1 MASPSFVLSSAP
13 AMLAIGVL
21 VAVSMVSMTAR
32 LTDAQGIT
40 PNYNKFNVAI
50 ITKAADTRLPE
61 TCQDENDK
69 GPVLLMEAAGKVTS
83 QGNVSATHLEFLV
96 DDSLKQNVTF
106 ADKKKMLANVI
117 GLKVAD
123 YALTDDFLGS
133 HDDNL
138 FYRSNGCAPTFSGEP
153 PHWYKAAYYRGI
165 LAESLAYN
173 LPQALSKV
181 NISDESTA
189 SLPSD
194 TCCTSDP
201 KENLENFNTL
211 WFAKLDTVVTELVGA
226 VQALAVANFDVKGL
240 AGLKAASAIGGGGGP
255 VSLGMFIGAVLETV
269 AHKGFGEYSKSK
281 SATPP
286 QTPTRDALAVDA
298 QEAASAAAESVT
310 AAAAEASAHASNL
323 TTTASNL
330 FETAYETLRTHE
342 SEMDA
347 AIAAAEL
354 KAAEQQARIDELLKQ
369 QETERADLK
378 ALEAAVE
385 NLTTRQAALRMAVRE
400 RIS

>member
-1 MASPSFVLSSAP
+1 M
-13 AMLAIGVL
+13 G
-21 VAVSMVSMTAR
+21 
-32 LTDAQGIT
+32 
-40 PNYNKFNVAI
+40 
-50 ITKAADTRLPE
+50 
-61 TCQDENDK
+61 
-69 GPVLLMEAAGKVTS
+69 
-83 QGNVSATHLEFLV
+83 LV

-123 YALTDDFLGS
+123 YALTDDFLGK

-165 LAESLAYN
+165 LAEILAYN

-181 NISDESTA
+181 NISNSTDHES
-189 SLPSD
+189 
-194 TCCTSDP
+194 CCSSNP
-201 KENLENFNTL
+201 KESLEDFNTL
-211 WFAKLDTVVTELVGA
+211 WFAKLDTVVTEVVGA

-281 SATPP
+281 SATPT

-330 FETAYETLRTHE
+330 FETAYETLRTQE

-385 NLTTRQAALRMAVRE
+385 NLTTRQAALRMAVR
-400 RIS
+400 

>member
-32 LTDAQGIT
+32 LTDAEGIR

-50 ITKAADTRLPE
+50 NTKPADMRLHE
-61 TCQDENDK
+61 TCQDDDK
-69 GPVLLMEAAGKVTS
+69 TPVLLMEAAGKVTS

-123 YALTDDFLGS
+123 YALTDDFLGK

-181 NISDESTA
+181 NISNSTDHESCCN
-189 SLPSD
+189 SLPQ
-194 TCCTSDP
+194 
-201 KENLENFNTL
+201 EEILEDFNTL
-211 WFAKLDTVVTELVGA
+211 WFAKLDTVVTEVVGA
-226 VQALAVANFDVKGL
+226 VQALAVANFDVKRR
-240 AGLKAASAIGGGGGP
+240 A
-255 VSLGMFIGAVLETV
+255 
-269 AHKGFGEYSKSK
+269 
-281 SATPP
+281 
-286 QTPTRDALAVDA
+286 R
-298 QEAASAAAESVT
+298 
-310 AAAAEASAHASNL
+310 
-323 TTTASNL
+323 
-330 FETAYETLRTHE
+330 AY
-342 SEMDA
+342 
-347 AIAAAEL
+347 
-354 KAAEQQARIDELLKQ
+354 
-369 QETERADLK
+369 
-378 ALEAAVE
+378 
-385 NLTTRQAALRMAVRE
+385 
-400 RIS
+400 

>member
-1 MASPSFVLSSAP
+1 M
-13 AMLAIGVL
+13 
-21 VAVSMVSMTAR
+21 
-32 LTDAQGIT
+32 
-40 PNYNKFNVAI
+40 
-50 ITKAADTRLPE
+50 
-61 TCQDENDK
+61 
-69 GPVLLMEAAGKVTS
+69 
-83 QGNVSATHLEFLV
+83 
-96 DDSLKQNVTF
+96 
-106 ADKKKMLANVI
+106 
-117 GLKVAD
+117 
-123 YALTDDFLGS
+123 
-133 HDDNL
+133 
-138 FYRSNGCAPTFSGEP
+138 
-153 PHWYKAAYYRGI
+153 
-165 LAESLAYN
+165 
-173 LPQALSKV
+173 
-181 NISDESTA
+181 
-189 SLPSD
+189 
-194 TCCTSDP
+194 
-201 KENLENFNTL
+201 
-211 WFAKLDTVVTELVGA
+211 
-226 VQALAVANFDVKGL
+226 QALAVANFDVKGL

>member
-50 ITKAADTRLPE
+50 ITKAADTRLHE

-133 HDDNL
+133 TNSSDNL
-138 FYRSNGCAPTFSGEP
+138 S
-153 PHWYKAAYYRGI
+153 
-165 LAESLAYN
+165 
-173 LPQALSKV
+173 
-181 NISDESTA
+181 
-189 SLPSD
+189 
-194 TCCTSDP
+194 
-201 KENLENFNTL
+201 
-211 WFAKLDTVVTELVGA
+211 
-226 VQALAVANFDVKGL
+226 
-240 AGLKAASAIGGGGGP
+240 
-255 VSLGMFIGAVLETV
+255 
-269 AHKGFGEYSKSK
+269 
-281 SATPP
+281 
-286 QTPTRDALAVDA
+286 
-298 QEAASAAAESVT
+298 
-310 AAAAEASAHASNL
+310 
-323 TTTASNL
+323 
-330 FETAYETLRTHE
+330 
-342 SEMDA
+342 
-347 AIAAAEL
+347 
-354 KAAEQQARIDELLKQ
+354 
-369 QETERADLK
+369 
-378 ALEAAVE
+378 
-385 NLTTRQAALRMAVRE
+385 
-400 RIS
+400 

>member
-32 LTDAQGIT
+32 LTDAKT
-40 PNYNKFNVAI
+40 MCPDYNKFNVAI
-50 ITKAADTRLPE
+50 NTKPADMRLHE
-61 TCQDENDK
+61 TCQDNDK
-69 GPVLLMEAAGKVTS
+69 TPVLLMEAAGKVTS

-123 YALTDDFLGS
+123 YALTDDFLGK

-181 NISDESTA
+181 NISNSNSTDHES
-189 SLPSD
+189 
-194 TCCTSDP
+194 CCSSNP
-201 KENLENFNTL
+201 KESLEDFNTL
-211 WFAKLDTVVTELVGA
+211 WFAKLDTVVTEVVGA

-281 SATPP
+281 SATPT